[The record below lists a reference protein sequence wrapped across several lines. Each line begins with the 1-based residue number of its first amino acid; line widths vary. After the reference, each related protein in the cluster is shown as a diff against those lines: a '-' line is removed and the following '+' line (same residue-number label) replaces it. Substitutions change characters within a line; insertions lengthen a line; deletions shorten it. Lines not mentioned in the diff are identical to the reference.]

1 MGMASSVIKAETVA
15 NFPGTINLEHGVC
28 FPETFPGGMLMG
40 EIWWSEIDVGSFN
53 FARWL

>member
-1 MGMASSVIKAETVA
+1 MASSVIKAETVA